1 MYDAIVVGARCAGAA
16 TAMLLAR
23 KGHKVLLVDRATF
36 PSDSPTGNCL
46 LYPGVAQLQRWGL
59 LDKVI
64 ASGSPPIERFM
75 TTLGDTPVAGR
86 PYTPDGLPAAI
97 GPRRVVLDK
106 ILIDAAVRAGAELRE
121 AFNVTDVV
129 RVGYREGERIAGVR
143 GVSRGSALTATERA
157 HIVIGADGRHSHIAR
172 LVGAT
177 AYDERPTLTCW
188 YFAFWDAVPMDG
200 LEIHWRPGRCV
211 YAFPTNDGQT
221 AIFVARPRSEFD
233 AFRADVEG
241 TFLRTLESAPTLLE
255 RVRAGGRRASHFA
268 GHGDLP
274 NSFRRSFGTGWALV
288 GDAGHHKD
296 PAGAYGM
303 SDAFRD
309 AELLA
314 QAVDDGLAGKR
325 PLEEAL
331 ADYERRRDE
340 RARPDFEQNCRQAKL
355 TGWDTPEMLQL
366 REALSGNPYA
376 TSRYL
381 GVNAKSVQP
390 EDFYAP
396 ENLRRILAA

>member
-1 MYDAIVVGARCAGAA
+1 
-16 TAMLLAR
+16 MLLGR
-23 KGHKVLLVDRATF
+23 RGYTVLLVDRATF
-36 PSDSPTGNCL
+36 PSDSPNGNCL

-59 LDKVI
+59 LDEVI

-75 TTLGDTPVAGR
+75 STLGDAPVAGR
-86 PYTPDGLPAAI
+86 PFTPDGLPAAI
-97 GPRRVVLDK
+97 GPRRAVLDK
-106 ILIDAAVRAGAELRE
+106 ILVDAAVRAGAELRE
-121 AFNVTDVV
+121 AFNVTNLV
-129 RVGYREGERIAGVR
+129 RDGDRITGITGAVQGIPT
-143 GVSRGSALTATERA
+143 SLTERA
-157 HIVIGADGRHSHIAR
+157 RIVIGADGRHSRVAR
-172 LVGAT
+172 LAE
-177 AYDERPTLTCW
+177 AQPYEERPTLTCW
-188 YFAFWDAVPMDG
+188 YFAYWDGVPING

-211 YAFPTNDGQT
+211 YAFPSNGNQT
-221 AIFVARPRSEFD
+221 AIFVARPHSEFD

-241 TFLRTLESAPTLLE
+241 TYLQTLESAPTLLE
-255 RVRAGGRRASHFA
+255 RVRAGGRRASHFV

-274 NSFRRSFGTGWALV
+274 NFFRHSFGHGWALV

-309 AELLA
+309 ADLLA
-314 QAVDDGLAGKR
+314 QAVDEGLAGQR

-340 RARPDFEQNCRQAKL
+340 RARPDFEQNCRQAEL
-355 TGWDTPEMLQL
+355 TGWDTSEMLQL
-366 REALSGNPYA
+366 RAALRGNPGA

-381 GVNAKSVQP
+381 GVSAKSVQSD
-390 EDFYAP
+390 DFYAP